1 MTVGN
6 LKGFIDLSEVCMS
19 AAGRRI
25 LSIALVALIAVGLAV
40 PGVLVASAASTRTI
54 VLTIDS
60 TMATVAGSST
70 SLDAAPFVASGRTML
85 PIRFV
90 AEAMGAGVSYKTKAN
105 GSVSQVS
112 LGLPTS
118 ATTLKAVSLSLDSTT
133 ATIDGQPVTLDT
145 TPVIRQGRTFLP
157 IRFIAET
164 MGAKVTYTTDPSTH
178 RTKTVTIVLP
188 LVSIDVST
196 QMSGAGATFPLPL
209 YTKMFDVYNSS
220 IGTRVNYQ
228 GIGSGGGIKALTD
241 KTVDFGASD
250 AFLSVAE
257 TASMGAP
264 VLHIPTCVG
273 AVVLTYNLDGNPTLR
288 FDAKTVSDIYMGT
301 ITRWNDSRIAVL
313 NPGITL
319 PDQAITTVHRSD
331 GSGTTSIFTNY
342 LSMTVSAWK
351 SKVGAGK
358 SVSWPVGLGGKG
370 NDGVAGLVSQNKGAI
385 GYVELVYAIGSKL
398 PYATMRNSSGNFIV
412 ASLSSAGRAAQIQL
426 PDDLKVFLMNSSDP
440 QAYPIAAFTW
450 LLVYRDQKYTGRT
463 LGQAIALKRLLNW
476 MLTTAQS
483 VNEGLGYGKLPAPA
497 VTKAQT
503 LVNSMTYGGAPIP
516 D

>member
-1 MTVGN
+1 MLHESGKRF
-6 LKGFIDLSEVCMS
+6 L
-19 AAGRRI
+19 A
-25 LSIALVALIAVGLAV
+25 VALAVLVILGLAA
-40 PGVLVASAASTRTI
+40 PGIQVASAASTKTI
-54 VLTIDS
+54 VLTIAS
-60 TMATVAGSST
+60 KAATVAGSSVT
-70 SLDAAPFVASGRTML
+70 LDAAPFVADGRTMV

-90 AEAMGAGVSYKTKAN
+90 AEAMGAGVSYTTKAN

-112 LGLPTS
+112 LGLPDS
-118 ATTLKAVSLSLDSTT
+118 PVTLKAVTLSLTSTT
-133 ATIDGQPVTLDT
+133 ATVNGEAVTLDA

-157 IRFIAET
+157 IRFIAEQL
-164 MGAKVTYTTDPSTH
+164 GAKVTSTTDSSTG
-178 RTKTVTIVLP
+178 RTKTVTIVLS
-188 LVSIDVST
+188 VIDVQVPT

-209 YTKMFDVYNSS
+209 YTKMFDVYASTKA
-220 IGTRVNYQ
+220 TRVNYQ

-257 TASMGAP
+257 TAAMGAP

-273 AVVLTYNLDGNPTLR
+273 AVVLTYNLDGNPALR
-288 FDAKTVSDIYMGT
+288 FDAKTLSDIFLGR
-301 ITRWNDSRIAVL
+301 ITRWNDSRIATL
-313 NPGITL
+313 NPGLKL
-319 PDQAITTVHRSD
+319 PDQAITTIHRSD

-342 LSMTVSAWK
+342 LSVAVPTWK

-370 NDGVAGLVSQNKGAI
+370 NDGVAGLVSQNKGSI
-385 GYVELVYAIGSKL
+385 GYVELVYAISSKL

-412 ASLSSAGRAAQIQL
+412 PSLASSGRAALIQL
-426 PDDLKVFLMNSSDP
+426 PDDLKVLLMNSSDA

-450 LLVYRDQKYTGRT
+450 ILAYREQKYTGRT
-463 LGQAIALKRLLNW
+463 LGQAVALKRLLNW
-476 MLTTAQS
+476 MLTTGQS
-483 VNEGLGYGKLPAPA
+483 VNEGLGYGKLPPSA
-497 VTKAQT
+497 VTKAQV

>member
-1 MTVGN
+1 M
-6 LKGFIDLSEVCMS
+6 L

-25 LSIALVALIAVGLAV
+25 LSTALVVLVAVGLLV
-40 PGVLVASAASTRTI
+40 PAAHAASAASTKTI

-60 TMATVAGSST
+60 TVATVAGSRVT
-70 SLDAAPFVASGRTML
+70 LDAAPFVIGGRTML
-85 PIRFV
+85 PVRFIADV
-90 AEAMGAGVSYKTKAN
+90 MGAGVSFTTRAN
-105 GSVSQVS
+105 GSVSQVN
-112 LGLPTS
+112 LGLPDS
-118 ATTLKAVSLSLDSTT
+118 PTTLKAVTLSLESTT
-133 ATIDGQPVTLDT
+133 ATVDGQAVTLDT

-157 IRFIAET
+157 IRFIAEQL
-164 MGAKVTYTTDPSTH
+164 GAKVTPVADPSTG
-178 RTKTVTIVLP
+178 RTKSVTIVLP
-188 LVSIDVST
+188 VVGVQVPT

-209 YTKMFDVYNSS
+209 YTKMFDVYNGSM
-220 IGTRVNYQ
+220 GVRVNYQ

-250 AFLSVAE
+250 AFLTVTE

-273 AVVLTYNLDGNPTLR
+273 AVVLTYNLDGNPTLHL
-288 FDAKTVSDIYMGT
+288 DARTVSDIFLGT
-301 ITRWNDSRIAVL
+301 ITKWNDSRIAAL
-313 NPGITL
+313 NPGVTL
-319 PDQAITTVHRSD
+319 PDLSITTVHRSD

-342 LSMTVSAWK
+342 LAVAVPEWK

-412 ASLSSAGRAAQIQL
+412 ASLASSGRAAQIQL
-426 PDDLKVFLMNSSDP
+426 PDDLKVLLMNSSDP

-450 LLVYRDQKYTGRT
+450 LLVYREQKYAGRT

-483 VNEGLGYGKLPAPA
+483 VNEGLGYGKLPPSA

>member
-1 MTVGN
+1 
-6 LKGFIDLSEVCMS
+6 MS
-19 AAGRRI
+19 ATGRRI
-25 LSIALVALIAVGLAV
+25 LTLALVALIAIGLVV
-40 PGVLVASAASTRTI
+40 PGSRAVSAASTKTI

-60 TMATVAGSST
+60 TVATVAGSSET
-70 SLDAAPFVASGRTML
+70 LDAAPFITSGRTML

-90 AEAMGAGVSYKTKAN
+90 AEAMGAGVSYTTKAN

-112 LGLPTS
+112 LGLPDS
-118 ATTLKAVSLSLDSTT
+118 PTTLKAVTLSLTSTT
-133 ATIDGQPVTLDT
+133 ATVDGQAVTLDA
-145 TPVIRQGRTFLP
+145 TPIIRQGRTFLP
-157 IRFIAET
+157 IRFIAEQL
-164 MGAKVTYTTDPSTH
+164 GAKVTWVADPSTK

-188 LVSIDVST
+188 VVNVQVPT

-220 IGTRVNYQ
+220 TGTRVNYQ

-250 AFLSVAE
+250 AFLTVAE
-257 TASMGAP
+257 TTAMGAP

-301 ITRWNDSRIAVL
+301 ITNWNDSRIAAL

-342 LSMTVSAWK
+342 LSVAVPTWK
-351 SKVGAGK
+351 SKIGAGK
-358 SVSWPVGLGGKG
+358 SVNWPVGLGGSG
-370 NDGVAGLVSQNKGAI
+370 NAGVAGLVSQHKGAV
-385 GYVELVYAIGSKL
+385 GYVELVYAISSKL
-398 PYATMRNSSGNFIV
+398 PFATMRNSSGNFIV
-412 ASLSSAGRAAQIQL
+412 ASLASSGRAAQVQL
-426 PDDLKVFLMNSSDP
+426 PDDLKVLLMNSSDA

-450 LLVYRDQKYTGRT
+450 LLMYREQKYAGRT

-476 MLTTAQS
+476 MLTTGQS
-483 VNEGLGYGKLPAPA
+483 VNEGLGYGKLPTTA

-503 LVNSMTYGGAPIP
+503 LVGSMTYGGAPIP

>member
-1 MTVGN
+1 MSVGN
-6 LKGFIDLSEVCMS
+6 PKGFIEYTEVCMS

-25 LSIALVALIAVGLAV
+25 LSIALVVLIAIGLV
-40 PGVLVASAASTRTI
+40 IPGALTASAASTKTI

-60 TMATVAGSST
+60 TVATVAGSRVT
-70 SLDAAPFVASGRTML
+70 LDAAPFVASGRTML

-90 AEAMGAGVSYKTKAN
+90 AEAMGAGVSYKTKVN

-112 LGLPTS
+112 LGLPDS
-118 ATTLKAVSLSLDSTT
+118 PTTLKAVTLSLDSTT
-133 ATIDGQPVTLDT
+133 ATVDGQTVVLDT

-157 IRFIAET
+157 IRFIAEQL
-164 MGAKVTYTTDPSTH
+164 GAKVTWVADPSTG
-178 RTKTVTIVLP
+178 RTKTITIVLP
-188 LVSIDVST
+188 VINVQVPT

-209 YTKMFDVYNSS
+209 YTKMFDVYNGST
-220 IGTRVNYQ
+220 GTRVNYQ

-250 AFLSVAE
+250 AFLTVAE

-288 FDAKTVSDIYMGT
+288 FDARAVSDIYMGT
-301 ITRWNDSRIAVL
+301 TTRWNDSRIAAL
-313 NPGITL
+313 NPGVKL

-342 LSMTVSAWK
+342 LSMAVPTWK

-358 SVSWPVGLGGKG
+358 SVSWPAGLGGKG

-412 ASLSSAGRAAQIQL
+412 ASLASSGRAAQIQL
-426 PDDLKVFLMNSSDP
+426 PDDLKVFLMHSSDP

-450 LLVYRDQKYTGRT
+450 LLVYREQKYAGRT
-463 LGQAIALKRLLNW
+463 LGRAIALKRLLNW

-483 VNEGLGYGKLPAPA
+483 VNEGLGYGTLPATA
-497 VTKAQT
+497 VTKAQA
-503 LVNSMTYGGAPIP
+503 LVRSMTYSGAPIP

>member
-1 MTVGN
+1 
-6 LKGFIDLSEVCMS
+6 MS

-25 LSIALVALIAVGLAV
+25 LLVALVALIVVGLVV
-40 PGVLVASAASTRTI
+40 PGSYATCAASTKTI

-60 TMATVAGSST
+60 TVATVAGANVT
-70 SLDAAPFVASGRTML
+70 LDAAPFVAGGRTML
-85 PIRFV
+85 PVRFV
-90 AEAMGAGVSYKTKAN
+90 AEVMGAGVSFTTRAN
-105 GSVSQVS
+105 GSVSRVN
-112 LGLPTS
+112 LGLPDGSTS
-118 ATTLKAVSLSLDSTT
+118 LKTITLSLDSTT
-133 ATIDGQPVTLDT
+133 AIVDGQTVTLDT
-145 TPVIRQGRTFLP
+145 TPVIREGRTFLP
-157 IRFIAET
+157 IRYIAEQL
-164 MGAKVTYTTDPSTH
+164 GAKVTSTADPSTG
-178 RTKTVTIVLP
+178 RTRTVTVVLP
-188 LVSIDVST
+188 VVNVDVPR

-209 YTKMFDVYNSS
+209 YTKMFDVYSGS
-220 IGTRVNYQ
+220 TGVHVNYQ

-257 TASMGAP
+257 TTAMGGP

-288 FDAKTVSDIYMGT
+288 FDARTVSDIFLGT
-301 ITRWNDSRIAVL
+301 ITRWNDSRIAAL
-313 NPGITL
+313 NPGVTL
-319 PDQAITTVHRSD
+319 PDLTITTIHRSD

-342 LSMTVSAWK
+342 LSVAVPTWK

-370 NDGVAGLVSQNKGAI
+370 NDGVAGLVSQNRGAI

-398 PYATMRNSSGNFIV
+398 SYATMRNSSGNFVV
-412 ASLSSAGRAAQIQL
+412 ASLASTGRAAQVQL
-426 PDDLKVFLMNSSDP
+426 PDDLKVLLMNSSDP

-450 LLVYRDQKYTGRT
+450 LLVYREQKYAGRT

-483 VNEGLGYGKLPAPA
+483 VNEGLGYGTLPATA
-497 VTKAQT
+497 VTKALA
-503 LVNSMTYGGAPIP
+503 LVSSMTYGGAPIP

>member
-1 MTVGN
+1 
-6 LKGFIDLSEVCMS
+6 MS

-25 LSIALVALIAVGLAV
+25 LSITLVALIAVGFVV
-40 PGVLVASAASTRTI
+40 PRVNIASAASSKTI
-54 VLTIDS
+54 VLSIGS
-60 TMATVAGSST
+60 TVATVAGSHVT
-70 SLDAAPFVASGRTML
+70 LDAAPFVASGRTML
-85 PIRFV
+85 PVRFI

-105 GSVSQVS
+105 GSVSQVT
-112 LGLPTS
+112 LGLPDSSTS
-118 ATTLKAVSLSLDSTT
+118 LKTVTLSLNSTT
-133 ATIDGQPVTLDT
+133 ATVDGQTVTLDT

-157 IRFIAET
+157 IRFIAEQL
-164 MGAKVTYTTDPSTH
+164 GAKVMPVADPSTG
-178 RTKTVTIVLP
+178 RTKSVTVVLP
-188 LVSIDVST
+188 VVNIQVTT
-196 QMSGAGATFPLPL
+196 QMSGAGSTFGLPL

-220 IGTRVNYQ
+220 TGTRVNYQ

-250 AFLSVAE
+250 AFLTVAE

-273 AVVLTYNLDGNPTLR
+273 AIVLTYNLDGNPTLR
-288 FDAKTVSDIYMGT
+288 FDATTVSDIYMGT
-301 ITRWNDSRIAVL
+301 ITNWNDSRIAAL
-313 NPGITL
+313 NPGIKL

-342 LSMTVSAWK
+342 LSVAVPAWK

-358 SVSWPVGLGGKG
+358 SVSWPIGIGGSG
-370 NDGVAGLVSQNKGAI
+370 SDGVAGLVSQHKGAV
-385 GYVELVYAIGSKL
+385 GYVELVYAIGAKL
-398 PYATMRNSSGNFIV
+398 PFATMRNSSGNFIV
-412 ASLSSAGRAAQIQL
+412 ASLSSSGRAAQIQL
-426 PDDLKVFLMNSSDP
+426 PDDLKVLLMNSSDA

-450 LLVYRDQKYTGRT
+450 LLVYHDQKYAGRT
-463 LGQAIALKRLLNW
+463 LGQAIALKRLVNW
-476 MLTTAQS
+476 VLTTGQS
-483 VNEGLGYGKLPAPA
+483 VNEGLGYGKLPVTA

>member
-1 MTVGN
+1 
-6 LKGFIDLSEVCMS
+6 MS

-25 LSIALVALIAVGLAV
+25 LSIVLVALLAIGLML
-40 PGVLVASAASTRTI
+40 PGALSVSAASTKTI

-60 TMATVAGSST
+60 TVATVAGSSVT
-70 SLDAAPFVASGRTML
+70 LDAVPFIASGRTML

-90 AEAMGAGVSYKTKAN
+90 AEAVSAGVSYTTKAN
-105 GSVSQVS
+105 GSVSKVT
-112 LGLPTS
+112 LGLPDSPTS
-118 ATTLKAVSLSLDSTT
+118 LKAVTLSLTSTT
-133 ATIDGQPVTLDT
+133 ATVDGQAVTLDAIPT
-145 TPVIRQGRTFLP
+145 IRQGRTFLP
-157 IRFIAET
+157 IRFIAEQL
-164 MGAKVTYTTDPSTH
+164 GAKVTYVTDPSTG

-188 LVSIDVST
+188 VVTIQVPT

-257 TASMGAP
+257 TAAMGTP

-288 FDAKTVSDIYMGT
+288 LDAKTVSDIYMGT
-301 ITRWNDSRIAVL
+301 ITNWNDSRIVAL

-342 LSMTVSAWK
+342 LSMAVPTWK

-358 SVSWPVGLGGKG
+358 SVSWPAGLGGKG

-412 ASLSSAGRAAQIQL
+412 ASLTSSGRAAQVQL
-426 PDDLKVFLMNSSDP
+426 PDDLKVLLMNSSDP
-440 QAYPIAAFTW
+440 QSYPIAAFTW
-450 LLVYRDQKYTGRT
+450 LLVYREQKYAGRT

-483 VNEGLGYGKLPAPA
+483 VNEGLGYGKLPAAA

>member
-1 MTVGN
+1 
-6 LKGFIDLSEVCMS
+6 MS

-25 LSIALVALIAVGLAV
+25 LSTALVVLVTVGLVV
-40 PGVLVASAASTRTI
+40 PGAHAASAASTKTI

-60 TMATVAGSST
+60 TVATVAGSRVT
-70 SLDAAPFVASGRTML
+70 LDAAPFIVDGRTML
-85 PIRFV
+85 PVRFIADV
-90 AEAMGAGVSYKTKAN
+90 IGAGVSFTTRAN
-105 GSVSQVS
+105 GSVSQVN
-112 LGLPTS
+112 LGLPDS
-118 ATTLKAVSLSLDSTT
+118 PTTLKAVTLSLESTT
-133 ATIDGQPVTLDT
+133 AIVDGQAVTLDT

-157 IRFIAET
+157 IRFIAEQL
-164 MGAKVTYTTDPSTH
+164 GAKVTPVADPSTG
-178 RTKTVTIVLP
+178 RTKSVTIVLP
-188 LVSIDVST
+188 VVSVQVPT

-209 YTKMFDVYNSS
+209 YTKMFDVYNGSV
-220 IGTRVNYQ
+220 GVRVNYQ

-250 AFLSVAE
+250 AFLTVTE

-273 AVVLTYNLDGNPTLR
+273 AVVLTYSLDGNPTLR
-288 FDAKTVSDIYMGT
+288 LDARTVSDIFLGT
-301 ITRWNDSRIAVL
+301 ITRWNDSRIAAL

-319 PDQAITTVHRSD
+319 PDLSITTVHRSD

-342 LSMTVSAWK
+342 LAVAVPEWK

-412 ASLSSAGRAAQIQL
+412 ASLASSGRAAQIQL

-450 LLVYRDQKYTGRT
+450 LLVYREQKYAGRT

-483 VNEGLGYGKLPAPA
+483 VNEGLGYGTLPGAA
-497 VTKAQT
+497 VSKAQT
-503 LVNSMTYGGAPIP
+503 LVRSMTYGGAPIP